1 MVERDCS
8 TCARHQQA
16 EPINPFCMS
25 CLMDPT
31 ELPRWHPEIDLEAY
45 LVSLDERHED
55 EPEEPFF
62 PPSQSRKESLLEATL
77 NTLSGFVLSYLVW
90 MLVAAPLFNI
100 PVNHHDT
107 FWITC
112 LFTVVS
118 VGRSYVWR
126 RLFNKRRLAN
136 A

>member
-8 TCARHQQA
+8 TCRFHIQG
-16 EPINPFCMS
+16 EPVDPFCVS
-25 CLMDPT
+25 CLTATGLPNW
-31 ELPRWHPEIDLEAY
+31 ELDLEPY
-45 LVSLDERHED
+45 LNSIDERHED
-55 EPEEPFF
+55 EPEEMFF
-62 PPSQSRKESLLEATL
+62 PQSQSRKESLLEATL

-100 PVNHHDT
+100 PVNHTET

-118 VGRSYVWR
+118 VARSYLWR
-126 RLFNKRRLAN
+126 RLFVNKFWRKDA
-136 A
+136 